1 MSTAWTAKHGMTSA
15 EYQSTFDTLG
25 GQGYRVVEVDGYQV
39 GNEDLYAAIWE
50 KASGPPRVARHGL
63 TAAQYQAEF
72 DALAGQ
78 GYRLLDVSGYGAGS
92 EARYAAI
99 WEKSAGPPRVA
110 RHGLTA
116 AQYQAEFD
124 ALVKQGYRLVCISGY
139 GVNSTAFYAAIWEK
153 SGGPAWVAR
162 HGLTAAQYQAEFTT
176 LVGQGYRLVD
186 VCGYA
191 VGGTDL
197 YAAIFEK
204 SGGPAWVARHG
215 MTSNAYQVEFDSLV
229 DQGYRLSWVSGYA
242 SNGTALY
249 AAIWQSDAMKDADI
263 AAIDA
268 KVSAYMQQQGV
279 PGLSL
284 AIAKQERLVFAKGY
298 GAADVASKQP
308 VTPQSLLRIA
318 SVSKSITA
326 VAVMELVEAGKLA
339 LDAKVF
345 GAGAVL
351 GTQYGSKPYAA
362 NVKTITVHN
371 LLQHTSGWSNT
382 VNGQEED
389 PMFMNLGMSQAELI
403 GWVLDSRPLAHP
415 PATKYEYLNFGFCV
429 LGRVIEKVSG
439 KPYEQYVKDAVL
451 SRCGITRMQIGPESQ
466 AAKAPG
472 EVTYYGSAPYSLL
485 THRMDSHGGWIATPI
500 DLLRLLVRVD
510 GFVAKTDI
518 LAPPE
523 EAAMA
528 TTTTVSTGY
537 GLGWIVD
544 PAYRGH
550 NGAMDGTIGFLVRRN
565 DGYSFAVL
573 ANERPAGDGYC
584 FTLKSV
590 LDSIVTS
597 PISWPAYDLF

>member
-1 MSTAWTAKHGMTSA
+1 MTSA
-15 EYQSTFDTLG
+15 EYQSAFDALG

-39 GNEDLYAAIWE
+39 GSQDLYAAIWE

-72 DALAGQ
+72 DSLTAQ
-78 GYRLLDVSGYGAGS
+78 GYRLLDVSGYAAGS

-99 WEKSAGPPRVA
+99 WEKSAGPARVA

-124 ALVKQGYRLVCISGY
+124 SLVAQGYRLVCISGY
-139 GVNSTAFYAAIWEK
+139 GLGSTAFYAAIWEH
-153 SGGPAWVAR
+153 SADPAWVAR

-176 LVGQGYRLVD
+176 LVGQGYRLTD
-186 VCGYA
+186 VSGYA

-215 MTSNAYQVEFDSLV
+215 MSAGDYQTEFDALV
-229 DQGYRLSWVSGYA
+229 DQGYRLQWVSGYA
-242 SNGTALY
+242 SNGAALY
-249 AAIWQSDAMKDADI
+249 AAIWESDAMKDADI

-268 KVSAYMQQQGV
+268 KVTAYMTQQGV
-279 PGLSL
+279 PGVSL

-298 GAADVASKQP
+298 GDADVASKQP
-308 VTPQSLLRIA
+308 VTPQSLFRIA
-318 SVSKSITA
+318 SISKPITA
-326 VAVMELVEAGKLA
+326 VAVLELVEAGKLS

-345 GAGAVL
+345 GPGAVL

-362 NVKTITVHN
+362 NVKAITVRN

-382 VNGQEED
+382 VNGKAQD
-389 PMFMNLGMSQAELI
+389 PMFVNLGMSQAELI
-403 GWVLDSRPLAHP
+403 GWVLDTRPLAHAP
-415 PATKYEYLNFGFCV
+415 GTAAEYLNFGFCV

-439 KPYEQYVKDAVL
+439 KPYEQYVTDAVL

-466 AAKAPG
+466 AGKAAG
-472 EVTYYGSAPYSLL
+472 EVTYYGGSPYGLL

-500 DLLRLLVRVD
+500 DLLRMLVRID
-510 GFVAKTDI
+510 GFVAKADI

-528 TTTTVSTGY
+528 TTTPVSPGY

-573 ANERPAGDGYC
+573 ANTRPAGDGFC
-584 FTLKSV
+584 AALKGV